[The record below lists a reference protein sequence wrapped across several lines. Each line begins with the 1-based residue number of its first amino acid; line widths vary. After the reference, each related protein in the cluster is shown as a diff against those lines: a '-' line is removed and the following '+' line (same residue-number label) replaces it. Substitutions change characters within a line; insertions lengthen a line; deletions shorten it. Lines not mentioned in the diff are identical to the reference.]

1 MGLPIK
7 EIKRY
12 IDKYKMKKRFG
23 IVGNPIKHSLS
34 PILHGYWFD
43 KYGLDASYSI
53 IEAEDKD
60 LKKVVNSIRKM
71 SWME

>member
-1 MGLPIK
+1 
-7 EIKRY
+7 
-12 IDKYKMKKRFG
+12 MKKRFG

-43 KYGLDASYSI
+43 KYGSCYSI

-60 LKKVVNSIRKM
+60 LKKVVNSIRKN
-71 SWME
+71 ELDV